1 MTTDPTDGQR
11 RATGGMWLNGAPID
25 AATGNRAVA
34 PQARTLNLLA
44 GSLMAVPVILAV
56 VLLVLGGRDGGAPE
70 LIPTVVPIVVGLVAA
85 LGIST
90 IGFRVQPLDQG
101 DVGREAETT
110 ALQRFTTSFFLRF
123 ALAELAALVALALT
137 FAFPPVNLFAYLP
150 GGLFALLLMA
160 IFVRP
165 SRSNVGRVER
175 VLDERGA
182 RSNLSAAFGY

>member
-1 MTTDPTDGQR
+1 MTTDPDDQR
-11 RATGGMWLNGAPID
+11 RTGGGLWLNGAPID
-25 AATGNRAVA
+25 AATGTRAVA

-56 VLLVLGGRDGGAPE
+56 VLVVIGGTDGGAPE
-70 LIPTVVPIVVGLVAA
+70 LLPTVVPIAVGLLAA
-85 LGIST
+85 VGITT
-90 IGFRVQPLDQG
+90 IGFRVRPLDQA
-101 DVGREAETT
+101 DVGRGAETA

-123 ALAELAALVALALT
+123 ALAEMPALVALALA

-165 SRSNVGRVER
+165 NRSNVGRVER